1 MTVYNINL
9 QPQCLPRLGL
19 TLENKLRVHA
29 ASLCV
34 TLRRFTDSILKTAY
48 TSAFN
53 TKTSLQL
60 HHVAV
65 HGIVKTFF
73 FFFSLWSTKADWERE
88 GTHCVCILVVV
99 WTMGWRGKKHT
110 CLQINW
116 FGQEASKEE
125 LCVVKQACGEAG
137 MSQQKKH
144 HCDHG
149 EDHDA
154 VLTHEHTRAR
164 TTRFT
169 RTGSIYYSS
178 CGWTRRWGF
187 WPEFAQSGRCKSLT
201 KALNGDCGLFSF
213 LKPKK
218 KIRWKVTH
226 GRRRRRRQ
234 QCQTVAGLSG
244 AEYYYSSSHIVSPS
258 HEHTLPSIR
267 QEILMTHEN
276 TSHMSLH
283 KWAVLLRR
291 LRYPQQLFLR
301 DPNEITS

>member
-1 MTVYNINL
+1 
-9 QPQCLPRLGL
+9 
-19 TLENKLRVHA
+19 
-29 ASLCV
+29 
-34 TLRRFTDSILKTAY
+34 
-48 TSAFN
+48 
-53 TKTSLQL
+53 
-60 HHVAV
+60 
-65 HGIVKTFF
+65 
-73 FFFSLWSTKADWERE
+73 
-88 GTHCVCILVVV
+88 
-99 WTMGWRGKKHT
+99 MGWRGKKHT

-137 MSQQKKH
+137 MSQQKNTTVTMGKIMMH
-144 HCDHG
+144 SSR
-149 EDHDA
+149 
-154 VLTHEHTRAR
+154 TNTHTRAR
-164 TTRFT
+164 TT

-178 CGWTRRWGF
+178 CGWTFLKFVQSWRRK
-187 WPEFAQSGRCKSLT
+187 CLT

-218 KIRWKVTH
+218 KKLDEKSLT

-234 QCQTVAGLSG
+234 RQQRQTVAGLSG

>member
-1 MTVYNINL
+1 MTVHNINL

-73 FFFSLWSTKADWERE
+73 FSLWSTKADWERERE

-99 WTMGWRGKKHT
+99 WTIGWRGKKHT

-137 MSQQKKH
+137 MSQQKNTTVTIGKIMMQCSRTNTH
-144 HCDHG
+144 ARARRDLRTQAAFTTALADGCVG
-149 EDHDA
+149 EDSDRS
-154 VLTHEHTRAR
+154 L
-164 TTRFT
+164 
-169 RTGSIYYSS
+169 
-178 CGWTRRWGF
+178 
-187 WPEFAQSGRCKSLT
+187 CKVD
-201 KALNGDCGLFSF
+201 GV
-213 LKPKK
+213 
-218 KIRWKVTH
+218 KVSQ
-226 GRRRRRRQ
+226 R
-234 QCQTVAGLSG
+234 
-244 AEYYYSSSHIVSPS
+244 P
-258 HEHTLPSIR
+258 
-267 QEILMTHEN
+267 
-276 TSHMSLH
+276 
-283 KWAVLLRR
+283 
-291 LRYPQQLFLR
+291 
-301 DPNEITS
+301 